1 MKAFSAIFTRLMISR
16 VSVNFSVL
24 KKALTTLIV
33 ISGMTDI
40 SCQSL
45 ARWVITPYGSSY
57 YNNFQAVQATLGEP
71 VILTVTDS
79 LSFYLTQG
87 FQQPAPKELSTK
99 DLKITIIIAPN
110 PVITIATVTFFVNDI
125 DDFTIDITDMLGK
138 TMLRKKVHDVY
149 SGQAEIFDFSGLSQG
164 IYFVHV
170 YSANEE
176 MENVEK
182 IVKL

>member
-1 MKAFSAIFTRLMISR
+1 MKTFSAIFKRLMISR
-16 VSVNFSVL
+16 VSVNYSVL
-24 KKALTTLIV
+24 KKVLTTLFIV
-33 ISGMTDI
+33 SATIDI

-71 VILTVTDS
+71 VIVTVTDS

-87 FQQPAPKELSTK
+87 FQQPSPSEVLYQDISP
-99 DLKITIIIAPN
+99 TIRIAPN
-110 PVITIATVTFFVNDI
+110 PVITMASVTFFVKDI
-125 DDFTIDITDMLGK
+125 DDFTIDIVDLLGN
-138 TMLRKKVHDVY
+138 MILRKKVYDVY
-149 SGQAEIFDFSGLSQG
+149 SGQAEFFDFSGLSQG

-170 YSANEE
+170 YSANDE
-176 MENVEK
+176 MENIEK